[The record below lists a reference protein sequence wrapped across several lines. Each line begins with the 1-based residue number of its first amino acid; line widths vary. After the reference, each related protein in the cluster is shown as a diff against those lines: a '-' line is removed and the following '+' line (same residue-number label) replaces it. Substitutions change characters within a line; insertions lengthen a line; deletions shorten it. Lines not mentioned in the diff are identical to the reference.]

1 MVTTSRALLL
11 TDVVDSTRVVQEFGD
26 EAFAPLWAAHDRAAR
41 DLLPLW
47 QGREIDKT
55 DGLLLLFDSV
65 ADAVGYALAYHR
77 ALTGLKLPFKAR
89 AGVHFGPVTLRA
101 NAAADIALGAKPIE
115 VEGLAKV
122 IAARVMAVA
131 LGGQTL
137 LTSEALPGLG
147 TVSMRLQS
155 HGHWRLKGL
164 PDPLELFE
172 VGDDDAPFLPPPDDA
187 KAYRVVRQ
195 GDLWQPVRDIHH
207 TLPAERDTFVGRTQ
221 PLLEMSRRLHAGAR
235 LLSVLGLGG
244 TGKTRLVTRFA
255 WSWLGEYPG
264 GVWFCDLSQ
273 ARGLDGIAFAVAQ
286 GLEVPLGGGD
296 SVAQLG
302 HAIAGRGRCLVVLD
316 NFEQVAR
323 HAKETLG
330 RWLDRAADACF
341 VVTTREVL
349 GLAGE
354 EVLALAPLTPDDAAA
369 LFVQRARAAKPDF
382 HPTAEDTEA
391 IEPLVGL
398 LEGLPLAIEL
408 AAARM
413 RVMPPRTLLTRMR
426 ERFKLLVSS
435 GGRIDRQ
442 ATLRTVFDWSW
453 DLLPPAEKA
462 ALAQLSVFEGGL
474 TLEAAEAVLD
484 LSGHQDAPWPVD
496 ALQSLLQKSFVYS
509 GADARFGLLAS
520 VQEYAAEHLR
530 TATRYA
536 GSGSVAELAAQV
548 RHGAFFA
555 AMDEARATAGASV
568 ELDNFAAACRR
579 AVARA
584 DAAMAT
590 SLLERAWAGLR
601 LRGPFRVGC
610 ELASLVLDVPALG
623 AQAAARVHWVAG
635 NALTCCA
642 RDAEAYPHFE
652 AALSLALDTG
662 TRAVAARALRCLGD
676 LDVHAGRIEEARM
689 RFESA
694 MVHAQ
699 DLQDRRTECDV
710 HNGLGNLEE
719 QLGRLDLATRHYET
733 ALAIAR
739 SVGDRHRE
747 GNILGN
753 LGLVSIDR
761 GLMDQALARLEAAL
775 AAARETGNL
784 KLAGNTLCNRGSV
797 FQLLGRLAEAQ
808 AQLGEALRTARSL
821 GHAEL
826 ESIVL
831 CNLAM
836 VLESRADAG
845 AARMHFEAAVELART
860 LGDRRREG
868 EFLGYL
874 GLLHARQGQN
884 QEARACLDAA
894 QTLLHS
900 AADRLGLGI
909 LQCSRAEAAH
919 LAGDALAGREALA
932 AARAIGA
939 EVGAGADSEIGL
951 AIARVASLPEPVQP
965 KPAASGASAH
975 GFSYGS

>member
-1 MVTTSRALLL
+1 MATTARALLL
-11 TDVVDSTRVVQEFGD
+11 TDVVDSTRVAQELGD
-26 EAFAPLWAAHDRAAR
+26 EALAPLWAAHDRAAR
-41 DLLPLW
+41 DLLPQW
-47 QGREIDKT
+47 RGREIDKT

-77 ALTGLKLPFKAR
+77 ALVALNLPFKAR
-89 AGVHFGPVTLRA
+89 AGVHFGPVTLRS
-101 NAAADIALGAKPIE
+101 NDAADIALGAKPME

-122 IAARVMAVA
+122 IAARVMSVA
-131 LGGQTL
+131 MGGQTL
-137 LTSEALPGLG
+137 LTGDALQSLG
-147 TVSMRLQS
+147 EVPLRLQS

-164 PDPLELFE
+164 PEPLALFE
-172 VGDDDAPFLPPPDDA
+172 VGDDHAQFLPPPDDA

-195 GDLWQPVRDIHH
+195 GELWQPVRDIRH

-221 PLLEMSRRLHAGAR
+221 PLLDLSRRLHTGAR

-286 GLEVPLGGGD
+286 GLEVPLGTGD
-296 SVAQLG
+296 PVTQLG
-302 HAIAGRGRCLVVLD
+302 HAIAGRGRCLVILD

-323 HAKETLG
+323 HAKETLS
-330 RWLDRAADACF
+330 RWLDRAAEACF

-354 EVLALAPLTPDDAAA
+354 EVLALAPLIPDDAAA
-369 LFVQRARAAKPDF
+369 LFVQRARVAKPDF
-382 HPTAEDTEA
+382 QPTAEDTEV
-391 IEPLVGL
+391 IELLVGL

-413 RVMPPRTLLTRMR
+413 RVMPVRTLLTRMR

-484 LSGHQDAPWPVD
+484 LSGHPDAPWTVD
-496 ALQSLLQKSFVYS
+496 ALQSLVQKSFVYP
-509 GADARFGLLAS
+509 GTDARFGLLVS

-536 GSGSVAELAAQV
+536 DSGPDAELAAQV

-555 AMDEARATAGASV
+555 AMDAAQSTAGVSI
-568 ELDNFAAACRR
+568 ELDNFVAACRR

-590 SLLERAWAGLR
+590 ALLERAWAGLK

-610 ELASLVLDVPALG
+610 ELALLVLDVPALG
-623 AQAAARVHWVAG
+623 AVAASRTHWVAG
-635 NALTCCA
+635 DALSSCA
-642 RDAEAYPHFE
+642 RHAEGYPHFE

-662 TRAVAARALRCLGD
+662 ARAVAARALRCLGD
-676 LDVHAGRIEEARM
+676 LDIHAGRIEQARE

-694 MVHAQ
+694 MVHAHE
-699 DLQDRRTECDV
+699 LQDHCTECDV

-719 QLGRLDLATRHYET
+719 QLGRLDLATRHYEM

-739 SVGDRHRE
+739 RADDRYRE

-753 LGLVSIDR
+753 LGLVCIDR
-761 GLMDQALARLEAAL
+761 GLTEQALTRLEAAL
-775 AAARETGNL
+775 AAARDTGNL
-784 KLAGNTLCNRGSV
+784 KLAGNTLCNRGMLC
-797 FQLLGRLAEAQ
+797 QLLGRLAEAQ
-808 AQLGEALRTARSL
+808 EQLGEALTTARSL
-821 GHAEL
+821 GHAQL

-831 CNLAM
+831 CNLGL
-836 VLESRADAG
+836 VLESRADAD
-845 AARMHFEAAVELART
+845 AARTHFEAAVELART
-860 LGDRRREG
+860 MGDQRGEG
-868 EFLGYL
+868 QFLGYL
-874 GLLHARQGQN
+874 GLLHARQGRDH
-884 QEARACLDAA
+884 EARACLDAA
-894 QTLLHS
+894 QTLLWS
-900 AADRLGLGI
+900 AAERLGLGI
-909 LQCSRAEAAH
+909 LQCSRAEAEH
-919 LAGDALAGREALA
+919 LVGDAVAAREALA

-951 AIARVASLPEPVQP
+951 AITRVASLLEPVQT
-965 KPAASGASAH
+965 
-975 GFSYGS
+975 